1 MTLQEMGAPALGVE
15 ERRDEAPRAGASH
28 ARPTPDPEVVA
39 KPKRRKFTA
48 QYRLRILEEAESCT
62 QPGEVG
68 RLLRREG
75 LYSSHLTEWRRA
87 RREGSLQGLTPEQTR
102 SEARR
107 AQPPQREGARAR
119 GESGSAGEGAAH
131 RPYDPGRPGKSC
143 RAAGIQPRTREG
155 LLMAVQPLASQVGVA
170 PACRALGVPRAT
182 FYRCQR
188 PAPGHQQPRPT
199 PARALRASE
208 RAHVLDVLAS
218 PRFVDRSPAEVVATL
233 LDEGRYLCAERTMY
247 RILAANQPVRER
259 RNQRSHPCYTKPEL
273 VATGPNQ
280 TWSWDITRLRGPK
293 RWTSFYLY
301 VLLDIFSRCVVGW
314 MVADRENAAL
324 AATLIEET
332 CLKQGIEPQVL
343 TLHSDRGAPM
353 TSKCTAHLLADL
365 GVTRSLSRPQV
376 SDDNPFSEAQFKTL
390 KYHPG
395 FPGRFE
401 DITAAIA
408 FCRSFFPWY
417 NTEHRHAGIAML
429 TPDDVH
435 HHRAPDVLAKRGRTL
450 QAAWALH
457 PERFVH
463 GTPKPA
469 PLPEAVWI
477 NPPATSTTGETSQ

>member
-1 MTLQEMGAPALGVE
+1 
-15 ERRDEAPRAGASH
+15 
-28 ARPTPDPEVVA
+28 
-39 KPKRRKFTA
+39 
-48 QYRLRILEEAESCT
+48 
-62 QPGEVG
+62 
-68 RLLRREG
+68 
-75 LYSSHLTEWRRA
+75 
-87 RREGSLQGLTPEQTR
+87 
-102 SEARR
+102 
-107 AQPPQREGARAR
+107 
-119 GESGSAGEGAAH
+119 
-131 RPYDPGRPGKSC
+131 
-143 RAAGIQPRTREG
+143 
-155 LLMAVQPLASQVGVA
+155 MAVQPLASQVGVA
-170 PACRALGVPRAT
+170 PACRALGVPRAS
-182 FYRCQR
+182 FYRRQR

-233 LDEGRYLCAERTMY
+233 LDEGQYLCAERTMY
-247 RILAANQPVRER
+247 RILDANQPVRER

-301 VLLDIFSRCVVGW
+301 VLLDIFSRYVVGW

-353 TSKCTAHLLADL
+353 TSKCTAQLLADL

>member
-1 MTLQEMGAPALGVE
+1 MAWKQLALGLGAAMLLAACADTKQGQDITVSGFLGDYSILKRGGE
-15 ERRDEAPRAGASH
+15 GQAAYVYIAPGADASRYDKIWLDAVTVWKDPGQ
-28 ARPTPDPEVVA
+28 ARFKGVPQSDLQMLANAFYSTVHDKLSEDYEMVRGPTP
-39 KPKRRKFTA
+39 
-48 QYRLRILEEAESCT
+48 
-62 QPGEVG
+62 G
-68 RLLRREG
+68 
-75 LYSSHLTEWRRA
+75 
-87 RREGSLQGLTPEQTR
+87 
-102 SEARR
+102 
-107 AQPPQREGARAR
+107 
-119 GESGSAGEGAAH
+119 
-131 RPYDPGRPGKSC
+131 
-143 RAAGIQPRTREG
+143 
-155 LLMAVQPLASQVGVA
+155 
-170 PACRALGVPRAT
+170 
-182 FYRCQR
+182 
-188 PAPGHQQPRPT
+188 
-199 PARALRASE
+199 ALRVQIALTDAEASNPG
-208 RAHVLDVLAS
+208 LDTISSIVPQLRLATRLS
-218 PRFVDRSPAEVVATL
+218 GLITEKPFFVRP
-233 LDEGRYLCAERTMY
+233 YLCAERTMY

-429 TPDDVH
+429 TPDA
-435 HHRAPDVLAKRGRTL
+435 HHRAPDGSARAYPASRLGPSPRTL
-450 QAAWALH
+450 RRH
-457 PERFVH
+457 PETR
-463 GTPKPA
+463 PA
-469 PLPEAVWI
+469 SRSRDQPTRHFHNRRNESGNRRCLNVDGSGGCAGQRREPCACR
-477 NPPATSTTGETSQ
+477 SR

>member
-1 MTLQEMGAPALGVE
+1 
-15 ERRDEAPRAGASH
+15 
-28 ARPTPDPEVVA
+28 
-39 KPKRRKFTA
+39 
-48 QYRLRILEEAESCT
+48 
-62 QPGEVG
+62 
-68 RLLRREG
+68 
-75 LYSSHLTEWRRA
+75 
-87 RREGSLQGLTPEQTR
+87 
-102 SEARR
+102 
-107 AQPPQREGARAR
+107 
-119 GESGSAGEGAAH
+119 
-131 RPYDPGRPGKSC
+131 
-143 RAAGIQPRTREG
+143 
-155 LLMAVQPLASQVGVA
+155 
-170 PACRALGVPRAT
+170 
-182 FYRCQR
+182 
-188 PAPGHQQPRPT
+188 
-199 PARALRASE
+199 
-208 RAHVLDVLAS
+208 
-218 PRFVDRSPAEVVATL
+218 
-233 LDEGRYLCAERTMY
+233 MY

-353 TSKCTAHLLADL
+353 TSKCTAQLLADL

-390 KYHPG
+390 KYRPG

-450 QAAWALH
+450 QAAWALLSLH
-457 PERFVH
+457 QDKTRLVEFGRFADLNRRQRGV
-463 GTPKPA
+463 GKPA
-469 PLPEAVWI
+469 TFDFLGLTHYCTTTLRGRFRLGRKPVAKRVNRTLARIDEVLRKRWHHDIWEVGRWLGRVCNGWLNYFAVPGSGRFIRAFLRRLQRRWMR
-477 NPPATSTTGETSQ
+477 ALRRRSQRARFSWKRLERMTEILWPRASIRHPWPDQRFAVKHPR

>member
-1 MTLQEMGAPALGVE
+1 
-15 ERRDEAPRAGASH
+15 
-28 ARPTPDPEVVA
+28 
-39 KPKRRKFTA
+39 
-48 QYRLRILEEAESCT
+48 
-62 QPGEVG
+62 
-68 RLLRREG
+68 
-75 LYSSHLTEWRRA
+75 
-87 RREGSLQGLTPEQTR
+87 
-102 SEARR
+102 
-107 AQPPQREGARAR
+107 
-119 GESGSAGEGAAH
+119 
-131 RPYDPGRPGKSC
+131 
-143 RAAGIQPRTREG
+143 
-155 LLMAVQPLASQVGVA
+155 MAVQPLASQVGVA
-170 PACRALGVPRAT
+170 PACRALGVPRAS
-182 FYRCQR
+182 FYRRQR

-301 VLLDIFSRCVVGW
+301 VLLDIFSRYVVGW

-353 TSKCTAHLLADL
+353 TSKCTAQLLADL

-435 HHRAPDVLAKRGRTL
+435 HHRAPDVLAQRGRTL

-477 NPPATSTTGETSQ
+477 NPPATSTTGETSQYIETVGVSKSLTGSGCPDPGRWEAAANARLHGASVPLSVRGQVRPAGQGQRQGQGRGTGRLHPAELPGPRPACRELRGPQRCSRRTVPAAPGGAAAGPQGDHRRASRAGSSSSLAIAACSL

>member
-1 MTLQEMGAPALGVE
+1 
-15 ERRDEAPRAGASH
+15 
-28 ARPTPDPEVVA
+28 
-39 KPKRRKFTA
+39 
-48 QYRLRILEEAESCT
+48 
-62 QPGEVG
+62 
-68 RLLRREG
+68 
-75 LYSSHLTEWRRA
+75 
-87 RREGSLQGLTPEQTR
+87 
-102 SEARR
+102 
-107 AQPPQREGARAR
+107 
-119 GESGSAGEGAAH
+119 
-131 RPYDPGRPGKSC
+131 
-143 RAAGIQPRTREG
+143 
-155 LLMAVQPLASQVGVA
+155 
-170 PACRALGVPRAT
+170 
-182 FYRCQR
+182 
-188 PAPGHQQPRPT
+188 
-199 PARALRASE
+199 
-208 RAHVLDVLAS
+208 
-218 PRFVDRSPAEVVATL
+218 
-233 LDEGRYLCAERTMY
+233 MY

-401 DITAAIA
+401 DITAAIGP
-408 FCRSFFPWY
+408 SSPPLV
-417 NTEHRHAGIAML
+417 GS
-429 TPDDVH
+429 V
-435 HHRAPDVLAKRGRTL
+435 
-450 QAAWALH
+450 
-457 PERFVH
+457 
-463 GTPKPA
+463 TPKACSRSSPRA
-469 PLPEAVWI
+469 IAGKKAVFCAAEPCRNKVPMVYI
-477 NPPATSTTGETSQ
+477 CA